1 MAKEVLIPKK
11 WIWDGSCTYSTKYDL
26 LSKYFIK
33 QPATA
38 GTAGQV
44 LSLNSDLEPVWKN
57 DASTPTFDKDDVP
70 STYDAKGDVYI
81 PDAGIAALTQGAV
94 HFINSL
100 AGTTTRATVIS
111 DITSSGQMTAMVGI
125 ALTTSYTDGLLIKGI
140 INVGSNVGTS
150 VGQVIYLTGTG
161 GLSSTAPTGTG
172 EYVRVA
178 GYYLGDNKVFFNP
191 SQDFI
196 LLS

>member
-1 MAKEVLIPKK
+1 M
-11 WIWDGSCTYSTKYDL
+11 
-26 LSKYFIK
+26 SKYFIK

-44 LSLNSDLEPVWKN
+44 LSLNSDLELVWKN

-81 PDAGIAALTQGAV
+81 PDAGITALTQGAV
-94 HFINSL
+94 HFGNPL

-111 DITSSGQMTAMVGI
+111 DITASGQMTAMVGI

-172 EYVRVA
+172 EYVRGA